1 MEKDMQKEKNTASPW
16 CLLEIAAQILDAES
30 FAKYC
35 QEHPDE
41 FAQAKAMLTKDNPTS
56 DD

>member
-1 MEKDMQKEKNTASPW
+1 MEKDMQKEKNTVSPW

-35 QEHPDE
+35 QQHPDE

-56 DD
+56 DG